1 MSPALWMC
9 VVIDQMDGDFAAVE
23 LPSRDVIV
31 VERALLPPDS
41 KEGASWC
48 WSPAPQPN
56 PGHKAG
62 LTRRRSHVRRESRN

>member
-23 LPSRDVIV
+23 LPSRDIVV
-31 VERALLPPDS
+31 VERALLPPES

-48 WSPAPQPN
+48 WSPAPQPRSG
-56 PGHKAG
+56 PKAG